1 MLCNQLNNAVDLVF
15 VMSHIS
21 RKSFNKCFI
30 LNSQDLYGVRSDLG
44 NLFKALGR
52 LEDAK
57 VRHTYRQTVWLA
69 GGVIDNEFMTGGTG
83 GIV

>member
-1 MLCNQLNNAVDLVF
+1 MTRSNNVDRDRVYSVTRITQAIQNVF
-15 VMSHIS
+15 V
-21 RKSFNKCFI
+21 

-57 VRHTYRQTVWLA
+57 VGHTYRQMVWVVGGA
-69 GGVIDNEFMTGGTG
+69 GRGV
-83 GIV
+83 

>member
-1 MLCNQLNNAVDLVF
+1 MLKQIARCVTRSNNVNGGCVYSVTRITQAIQNVF
-15 VMSHIS
+15 V
-21 RKSFNKCFI
+21 

-57 VRHTYRQTVWLA
+57 VGRTDKRSWWWVGA
-69 GGVIDNEFMTGGTG
+69 GRDV
-83 GIV
+83 

>member
-1 MLCNQLNNAVDLVF
+1 MTRSNNVNGGRVYSVTRITQAIQNVF
-15 VMSHIS
+15 V
-21 RKSFNKCFI
+21 

-57 VRHTYRQTVWLA
+57 VGRTDKRSQEWVGA
-69 GGVIDNEFMTGGTG
+69 GRMFDNEFSCERCEG
-83 GIV
+83 